1 MNIFILDQE
10 PKHAAQAH
18 CDKHIAKMILESA
31 QMLST
36 ALGQGYKATHKNHPC
51 TLWTA
56 QSRDNAEWLYE
67 LASHLNDE
75 YKRRYKHTVSHKSW
89 DVIRHYHNAQARR
102 VLESS
107 GLTPFAL
114 AMPDEY
120 KSNNPVKS
128 YRDYYSTKEKMRYPK
143 DKIPDWFV
151 QRRKIPFTT
160 V

>member
-56 QSRDNAEWLYE
+56 QSRDNAEWLYA

-75 YKRRYKHTVSHKSW
+75 YKKRYKRNVSHKSW

-102 VLESS
+102 VLADS

-114 AMPDEY
+114 AMPEQY
-120 KSNNPVKS
+120 KTDDAVQS
-128 YRDYYSTKEKMRYPK
+128 YRAYYRSKP
-143 DKIPDWFV
+143 FV
-151 QRRKIPFTT
+151 GWSYGPEPEWW
-160 V
+160 

>member
-1 MNIFILDQE
+1 MNIFILDTE
-10 PKHAAQAH
+10 PKYAAQAH
-18 CDKHIAKMILESA
+18 ADKHVVKMILESA

-36 ALGQGYKATHKNHPC
+36 VLGQGYKATHKNHPC

-56 QSRDNAEWLYE
+56 RSRDNAEWLYE

-102 VLESS
+102 VLENS

-114 AMPDEY
+114 AMPEEY
-120 KSNNPVKS
+120 KSEDPVAS
-128 YRDYYSTKEKMRYPK
+128 YRAYYRSKP
-143 DKIPDWFV
+143 FV
-151 QRRKIPFTT
+151 GWSHGPEPEWW
-160 V
+160 